1 MKINEIKNSTV
12 DYDLREIAYWTSK
25 GIEIEG
31 KTYPIE
37 NFSIKDTG
45 LFATIVL
52 DNGQF
57 SDHLIAGNASYD
69 GGPTYAEL
77 ATKAEQADLLITN
90 QNVTTAQE
98 TANQAETDAQ
108 TAIAKATEA
117 ISTNNSRLLSIENRL
132 AELENPPLH

>member
-37 NFSIKDTG
+37 KFSIKETG
-45 LFATIVL
+45 LFATIAL
-52 DNGQF
+52 DNDQF
-57 SDHLIAGNASYD
+57 SDHLIAGNASYG

-77 ATKAEQADLLITN
+77 ATKAK
-90 QNVTTAQE
+90 
-98 TANQAETDAQ
+98 
-108 TAIAKATEA
+108 TAIAKAAEAISTKANQTDLDNLKTDVTSQGIA

-132 AELENPPLH
+132 AELENPPLP